1 MPVLGGYSI
10 GVEFNGAIGAFS
22 RISGIRSESAV
33 LESNTSSPG
42 TAPYVQK
49 IPGRYSCSI
58 VTFQAGFMLPLQAGG
73 PWWTN
78 VEHIQAGDVDSVRG
92 PCVISF
98 LDNEGKLVLTVTLD
112 DAWPSK
118 WSASDVSIQRSI
130 LWMETIVFQCESIK
144 YTWST

>member
-10 GVEFNGAIGAFS
+10 FVEFNGALGAFS
-22 RISGIRSESAV
+22 RITGIRSDTAV
-33 LESNTSSPG
+33 LESNTSSEKAG
-42 TAPYVQK
+42 PYVQK
-49 IPGRYSCSI
+49 VPGRYSCYP

-98 LDNEGKLVLTVTLD
+98 LDNEKKLVLTVTLE

-118 WSASDVSIQRSI
+118 WSASDV
-130 LWMETIVFQCESIK
+130 
-144 YTWST
+144 